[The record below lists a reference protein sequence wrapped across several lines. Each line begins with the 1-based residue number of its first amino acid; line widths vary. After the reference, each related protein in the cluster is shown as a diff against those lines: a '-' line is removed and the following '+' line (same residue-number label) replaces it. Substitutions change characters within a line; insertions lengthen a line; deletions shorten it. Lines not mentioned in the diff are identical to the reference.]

1 MKKIGM
7 ILLLL
12 VLVFPGLV
20 YSDFVTFKIGYFFPR
35 AGSDLWTTEFE
46 NMTFEKTDFT
56 GSIFGFAYEYFV
68 SREIAIQ
75 FSVDGYSK
83 QKSGVYMEWD
93 GLDDYDGRWA
103 YPRETLPMVDFIPQH
118 LYSVSVTPI
127 QMNVKF
133 TPLGRAQKIIP
144 YVGAGVGLYIWS
156 VRIQGD
162 IVDLDDPWEDIDLG
176 VIVHPIYIADIRDE
190 NKLAFGFQGLAGVIF
205 PLASRISFEGEFK
218 YNFAKGTLDKFIAFE
233 RFDLS
238 GLQICLAMN
247 YWF

>member
-12 VLVFPGLV
+12 VLVFPSLV
-20 YSDFVTFKIGYFFPR
+20 FSDFVTFKLGYFFPR

-75 FSVDGYSK
+75 FSVDGYHK

-103 YPRETLPMVDFIPQH
+103 YPRETLPYVGFIPTTPQWDAGWRTEPP
-118 LYSVSVTPI
+118 VSEPMAPMHMSADTAAADP
-127 QMNVKF
+127 
-133 TPLGRAQKIIP
+133 PL
-144 YVGAGVGLYIWS
+144 
-156 VRIQGD
+156 
-162 IVDLDDPWEDIDLG
+162 DPPGILSG
-176 VIVHPIYIADIRDE
+176 S
-190 NKLAFGFQGLAGVIF
+190 QGLRVNLK
-205 PLASRISFEGEFK
+205 P
-218 YNFAKGTLDKFIAFE
+218 
-233 RFDLS
+233 
-238 GLQICLAMN
+238 
-247 YWF
+247 